1 MKRFILVSAVL
12 VILSATNGYTQFDT
26 AEVLGLIKDSSG
38 GVLVQVSVTLLN
50 ESTGI
55 STSGISDSYGNYN
68 FFNVRPGSYAITAE
82 LAGFR
87 TFSTSKVVVNV
98 SARQRVDITMEVGVV
113 SETVAVTGAAEVLE
127 TDKSD
132 HGQVINAQQISQIPL
147 NGRSYADLAL
157 LTTNVHRSPLA
168 TSGTPREGA
177 FNVNGMRSTYNNFL
191 LDGVDNNAYGTS
203 NQGFANQVAQP
214 SPGAISE
221 FKVITNNYSAEYGR
235 AGGAVVNATTRSGAN
250 EFHGSVYEFLRNT
263 NLNAVGYI
271 FGQKPATFRK
281 PTLQRNQFG
290 MTVGGPFVK
299 NRVFFFGDYEG
310 FRELS
315 KTLQFGSI
323 PSLSDRAGT
332 LPVAVWNPLTGV
344 VYPANTSIPVSATS
358 SFARKVLADLPDPT
372 GLGRSNNLQD
382 LLLDR
387 NYTDKFDG
395 RVDGQLNS
403 NVAGFLRVS
412 QRKVNIFNQPLVSG
426 PSGGSSNGYTRVLNQ
441 AFALSLTWIT
451 SPASLLETRLGVSR
465 TRAGKQPPLLG
476 GPSMEAL
483 YGITGLPTTPE
494 LTGGLTAQNINGFAT
509 GLGRQAT
516 NPQFQNPLVWDPKIN
531 YSWIVGRHSLKA
543 GYEFQ
548 MIRTQVQ
555 DINPLYGRDTY
566 NGSFS
571 RPTCAVLGLPSDCVI
586 PSDTASYGVADFLFG
601 LRSQY
606 ALASYLIGNYRQ
618 HQHFLYTQDDFRVNS
633 RLTLNLGIRWEY
645 ATPRWERDNVLSD
658 FDPSTQTILRAK
670 DGSLYDRTLVD
681 PDRRNFGPR
690 LGLAYSAS
698 SRTAVRAGY
707 GISYVHNNRVGSAD
721 LLGING
727 PQVVIATVDQTPLI
741 AGSVNPNFRLT
752 QQGYP
757 AGLTSSANFDPVRS
771 NIAYIPR
778 DYKWPRVQTWLLSVQ
793 HELFKNTIFE
803 LAYTGNDSARLPVV
817 ADYNQAFPNQ
827 PGQNLGI
834 QARRPISTFGAIT
847 WFDPAGSSKYNGL
860 SMRLE
865 RRQSGGLYLLN
876 SFTWAKG
883 TGNSEQQLETH
894 PGVTV
899 ANPQNIRNLD
909 AEWGPSSYDVKFVN
923 VTSFVYDL
931 PFGAGKHFGDSWPTP
946 MNALFGGWQI
956 SGVNTANTGEPLNV
970 LFNPSSDIDP
980 TGRISDFRGANTMR
994 PNLIGDPTGSSG
1006 AARPDNYFNKA
1017 AFQLPT
1023 ASQPY
1028 GNLGRNAFRGP
1039 GFWQMDLALQKSVSI
1054 PARDTMAVQFR
1065 SEFFNILNRTNFR
1078 PPEPNFSSASFGT
1091 IRSTFAPRQIQF
1103 ALKFVY

>member
-1 MKRFILVSAVL
+1 MTRCFRIVL
-12 VILSATNGYTQFDT
+12 LMVLGALNGYGQFDS
-26 AEVLGLIKDSSG
+26 AELLGLIKDGSG
-38 GVLVQVSVTLLN
+38 AVLVQTTVTLLN

-55 STSGISDSYGNYN
+55 SATTVSDSFGNYH
-68 FFNVRPGSYAITAE
+68 FLNVRAGTYTITAE
-82 LAGFR
+82 QAGFR
-87 TFSTSKVVVNV
+87 TFSTTKVVV
-98 SARQRVDITMEVGVV
+98 SIGARQRVDITMEVGGVT
-113 SETVAVTGAAEVLE
+113 EAVAVVDAAEVLE
-127 TDKSD
+127 TDRSD
-132 HGQVINAQQISQIPL
+132 HGQVINSQQISQIPL

-157 LTTNVHRSPLA
+157 LTTNVHRSPLS
-168 TSGTPREGA
+168 TSATPREGA

-235 AGGAVVNATTRSGAN
+235 AGGAVVNASTRSGGN
-250 EFHGSVYEFLRNT
+250 EFHASVYEFIRNT

-290 MTVGGPFVK
+290 MTIGGPLVK
-299 NRVFFFGDYEG
+299 NRAFFFGDYEG

-315 KTLQFGSI
+315 KMLQFGSI
-323 PSLSDRAGT
+323 PSLADRVAT
-332 LPVAVWNPLTGV
+332 LPVPVWNPLTGT
-344 VYPANTSIPVSATS
+344 VYPANTPIPVSATS
-358 SFARKVLADLPDPT
+358 AFARKVLAELPEPT
-372 GLGRSNNLQD
+372 SAGRSNNFQTLV
-382 LLLDR
+382 LDR
-387 NYTDKFDG
+387 NYNDKFDA
-395 RVDGQLNS
+395 RVDGQVTP
-403 NVAGFLRVS
+403 NVAGFFRFS
-412 QRKVNIFNQPLVSG
+412 QRKVNVFNQPLIPG
-426 PSGGSSNGYTRVLNQ
+426 PSGGNSNGYTRILNQ
-441 AFALSLTWIT
+441 AFALSMTWIT
-451 SPASLLETRLGVSR
+451 SPTTLLETRLGVSR

-483 YGITGLPTTPE
+483 YGITGLPATPE

-531 YSWIVGRHSLKA
+531 YSWIVGRHALKT

-548 MIRTQVQ
+548 TIRTQVQ

-571 RPTCAVLGLPSDCVI
+571 RPTCAVLGLPSDCAI
-586 PSDTASYGVADFLFG
+586 ANDTASYGVADFLFG

-618 HQHFLYTQDDFRVNS
+618 HQHFLYVQDDFRVNAN
-633 RLTLNLGIRWEY
+633 LTLNLGLRWEY
-645 ATPRWERDNVLSD
+645 ATPRWERDNVLSN
-658 FDPSTQTILRAK
+658 FDPTTNTIIRAK

-681 PDRRNFGPR
+681 ADYSNFGPR
-690 LGLAYSAS
+690 LGLAYSVRS
-698 SRTAVRAGY
+698 DTVVRAGY

-727 PQVVIATVDQTPLI
+727 PQVVIATIDQTPVTN
-741 AGSVNPNFRLT
+741 GVVNPNFRTT

-757 AGLTSSANFDPVRS
+757 AGLTSPSNFDPVRS

-793 HELFKNTIFE
+793 NELFKNTVLE
-803 LAYTGNDSARLPVV
+803 LAYTGNTSARLPIV
-817 ADYNQAFPNQ
+817 ADYNQALPNQ
-827 PGQNLGI
+827 SGQNLGI
-834 QARRPISTFGAIT
+834 QARRPIQTFGAIT
-847 WFDPAGSSKYNGL
+847 WFNPAGSSKYNGL
-860 SMRLE
+860 SMKLE
-865 RRQSGGLYLLN
+865 RRQATGLYLLN
-876 SFTWAKG
+876 SFTWSKA

-894 PGVTV
+894 PGVAV

-909 AEWGPSSYDVKFVN
+909 AEWGLSSFDVKFVN

-931 PFGAGKHFGDSWPTP
+931 PFGVGKQFGKSWPAAV
-946 MNALFGGWQI
+946 NGVFGGWQI
-956 SGVNTANTGEPLNV
+956 SGVNTANSGEPVNV
-970 LFNPSSDIDP
+970 VFNPGSDVDP
-980 TGRISDFRGANTMR
+980 TGRISDFRGANSMR

-1006 AARPDNYFNKA
+1006 PARLDNYFNRA
-1017 AFQLPT
+1017 AFQLPP

-1028 GNLGRNAFRGP
+1028 GNVGRNAFRGP
-1039 GFWQMDLALQKSVSI
+1039 GLWQMDVALQKSITVPSRENLGI
-1054 PARDTMAVQFR
+1054 QFR
-1065 SEFFNILNRTNFR
+1065 SEFFNLFNRTNFR

-1091 IRSTFAPRQIQF
+1091 IRSTFAARQIQF
-1103 ALKFVY
+1103 ALKVVY